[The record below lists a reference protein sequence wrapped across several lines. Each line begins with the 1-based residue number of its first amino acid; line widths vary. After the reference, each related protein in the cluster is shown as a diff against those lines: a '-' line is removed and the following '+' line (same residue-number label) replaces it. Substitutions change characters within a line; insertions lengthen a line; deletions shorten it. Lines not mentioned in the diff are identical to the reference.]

1 MLLKN
6 RGGEGRGWGSGKGPE
21 RRSLSPI
28 AISTKKSN
36 GNKIE
41 RWGTRSGRQ
50 RAVLESEK
58 RNRGWMRLVTRWDKV
73 RWKDAEETGFTNWK
87 RWVGTDVQY
96 KPSTVCASLKFGAI
110 SYQDLSGGKKRKS
123 WRQKATRVTLISSAR
138 SAPEPRTQISV
149 ARRDRWSRK
158 REASNLMIKSFI
170 LVYPFKNSS
179 LFSRQV
185 SAHTHTMKKLWSLVT
200 E

>member
-6 RGGEGRGWGSGKGPE
+6 RGGEGRGWGSGKSPE

-58 RNRGWMRLVTRWDKV
+58 RNRG
-73 RWKDAEETGFTNWK
+73 
-87 RWVGTDVQY
+87 
-96 KPSTVCASLKFGAI
+96 
-110 SYQDLSGGKKRKS
+110 
-123 WRQKATRVTLISSAR
+123 
-138 SAPEPRTQISV
+138 
-149 ARRDRWSRK
+149 
-158 REASNLMIKSFI
+158 
-170 LVYPFKNSS
+170 
-179 LFSRQV
+179 
-185 SAHTHTMKKLWSLVT
+185 
-200 E
+200 

>member
-6 RGGEGRGWGSGKGPE
+6 RGGEGRGWGRGKGPE

-58 RNRGWMRLVTRWDKV
+58 RNRG
-73 RWKDAEETGFTNWK
+73 
-87 RWVGTDVQY
+87 
-96 KPSTVCASLKFGAI
+96 
-110 SYQDLSGGKKRKS
+110 
-123 WRQKATRVTLISSAR
+123 
-138 SAPEPRTQISV
+138 
-149 ARRDRWSRK
+149 
-158 REASNLMIKSFI
+158 
-170 LVYPFKNSS
+170 
-179 LFSRQV
+179 
-185 SAHTHTMKKLWSLVT
+185 
-200 E
+200 